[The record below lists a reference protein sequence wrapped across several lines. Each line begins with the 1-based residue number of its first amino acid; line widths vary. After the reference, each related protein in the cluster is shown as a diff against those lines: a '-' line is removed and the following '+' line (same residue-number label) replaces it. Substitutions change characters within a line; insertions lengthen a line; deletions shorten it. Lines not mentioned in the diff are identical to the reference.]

1 MKSIDI
7 VQFKCDLTNYINT
20 AELPAEV
27 KRMVISDIYKQ
38 VTEEAKREITKQI
51 EEAEEKEKENVG
63 KSKKDNNTGH

>member
-38 VTEEAKREITKQI
+38 ITEEARQEIAKQI
-51 EEAEEKEKENVG
+51 EEKENENV
-63 KSKKDNNTGH
+63 SEESDS

>member
-20 AELPAEV
+20 SELPAEV

-38 VTEEAKREITKQI
+38 VSEEAKREITKQI
-51 EEAEEKEKENVG
+51 EEKENENV
-63 KSKKDNNTGH
+63 SEESDS

>member
-7 VQFKCDLTNYINT
+7 AQFRCDLTNYIKT

-38 VTEEAKREITKQI
+38 ITEEARQEIAKQI
-51 EEAEEKEKENVG
+51 EEKENENV
-63 KSKKDNNTGH
+63 SEESDS